1 MKELTY
7 EILKT
12 ILPAIIAGLFTF
24 FITKYTYHKN
34 RPIDKLEKAYNRI
47 YYPLYRIISDKNIN
61 SNINYVINKSRIY
74 FIKYDKYIDI
84 STKRLFN
91 SLCKTN
97 KEAKRKS
104 IYQSFKDNIY
114 NRNSYLRRRLGY
126 LEPSF
131 VQLYKYS
138 TPSTKSL
145 FRITI
150 EFCII
155 YITLI
160 LCNIT
165 MNRWDVIFNI
175 AATIFAVFLIIIIC
189 EIIWCLL
196 RFLYYKVRK

>member
-1 MKELTY
+1 MKEITY
-7 EILKT
+7 EMLKAM
-12 ILPAIIAGLFTF
+12 LPAIIAGLFTF
-24 FITKYTYHKN
+24 FITKYTYYKN
-34 RPIDKLEKAYNRI
+34 RPLDKLEKAYNRI
-47 YYPLYRIISDKNIN
+47 YYPLYRIISDENIN

-74 FIKYDKYIDI
+74 FLKYDKYIDI

-97 KEAKRKS
+97 NEAKRKS

-155 YITLI
+155 YIILI
-160 LCNIT
+160 LCSIT
-165 MNRWDVIFNI
+165 MNRCNAIFNI
-175 AATIFAVFLIIIIC
+175 AVIIFYIFLIMIIC

-196 RFLYYKVRK
+196 RFLYYKVKK